1 MEEKITETLTEK
13 IARWES
19 IYADT
24 VRRHEL
30 MEMGFKSYW
39 ANKVNDTTEIDEL
52 KHDVDLIKEAAQKG
66 NNFKDFFSHL
76 DSGCTQYLIDIN
88 TPEFK
93 GNLDS
98 FIRRKADFENCNA
111 KTMKALKQAAG
122 ITPEKVR
129 KDKNL
134 ER

>member
-1 MEEKITETLTEK
+1 M
-13 IARWES
+13 
-19 IYADT
+19 
-24 VRRHEL
+24 
-30 MEMGFKSYW
+30 
-39 ANKVNDTTEIDEL
+39 
-52 KHDVDLIKEAAQKG
+52 LIKAAQFICYTFLIRDIFLENACNLLLLFWG
-66 NNFKDFFSHL
+66 ISIAE
-76 DSGCTQYLIDIN
+76 SIDIN